1 MPTMVERL
9 REIGLVP
16 VIVIDDAEDAV
27 PVAEALMEGGLPC
40 AEVTLRTP
48 AAMEALRR
56 MVRAYPELLVGAGTV
71 LSADQVDESLDA
83 GAKFIVSPGID
94 PVVVDQSLKREVPVF
109 PGVCTP
115 TEVAVGLARG
125 LRTVKFFPAEP
136 AGGLP
141 FLKAISAPYPM
152 MEFIPTGGINVQ
164 NLSSYLGFKKVVA
177 CGGSWMV
184 AQDWIREKDFGR
196 VRREVEKAVQTIR
209 DIKGGN

>member
-9 REIGLVP
+9 REIGIVP

-48 AAMEALRR
+48 SAMEALRR
-56 MVRAYPELLVGAGTV
+56 MVKAYPELLVGAGTV

-83 GAKFIVSPGID
+83 GAKFIVSPGIN
-94 PVVVDQSLKREVPVF
+94 PAVVDQSLQREVPVF

-125 LRTVKFFPAEP
+125 LRTLKFFPAEP